1 MIGIL
6 QTGFIADSIGV
17 SNAFII
23 SGSAIAILGFCAFF
37 IPALKAMA
45 KKTPTEKIL

>member
-1 MIGIL
+1 L

-23 SGSAIAILGFCAFF
+23 SGSAITLLGFCASF
-37 IPALKAMA
+37 IPLLKDMSRKNNQA
-45 KKTPTEKIL
+45 KDPE